1 MTRIL
6 LAGTA
11 ALGLMTGAVMAQ
23 SAITTI
29 TTTNTGTPVGG
40 TLTAPVVTAPMVVPG
55 PVIVSGS
62 ATNGHSVTDDGD
74 QHFVAGTK
82 TRDSA
87 GNTSETTITNTSYPL
102 TDMITSTRKTTN
114 VSNGVATETTVTT
127 NSFPSGRAP
136 STTSTSTRT
145 YAVGSN

>member
-6 LAGTA
+6 LAGAA
-11 ALGLMTGAVMAQ
+11 ALGLMSGAVMAQ
-23 SAITTI
+23 STI
-29 TTTNTGTPVGG
+29 TTTSTTNTGVPVGG
-40 TLTAPVVTAPMVVPG
+40 SLSAPVV
-55 PVIVSGS
+55 VSGS
-62 ATNGHSVTDDGD
+62 STNGHSVTADGD

-102 TDMITSTRKTTN
+102 TDMVTSTRKTTN

-127 NSFPSGRAP
+127 NSFPSGRAAG
-136 STTSTSTRT
+136 TTSTSTRT
-145 YAVGSN
+145 YTVGSN